1 MLPINTFVTKVA
13 ASPIAAMAGARL
25 LYNATATA
33 GIAMYSFGQVGE
45 KSSTTT
51 TIRRKNSFMDL
62 IMNPKQND

>member
-33 GIAMYSFGQVGE
+33 GIAMYSFGNGGG
-45 KSSTTT
+45 KTTT
-51 TIRRKNSFMDL
+51 TIRRKNSFLDS
-62 IMNPKQND
+62 IMYPKQND

>member
-33 GIAMYSFGQVGE
+33 GIAMYSFGQVGG
-45 KSSTTT
+45 KSTSTT
-51 TIRRKNSFMDL
+51 TIRRKNSFMDS